1 MNRVDVPLDPDTVL
15 ARIPLV
21 DEFTTDEGT
30 VVMVGVEPLHRV
42 VRLSPLG
49 LEALDAIGGGTTLAE
64 LEDELR
70 SRLGAPPG
78 GGLAERVLEVVVA
91 LLSAEVISA
100 GQGHKTDN
108 GDDIRPRAP
117 R

>member
-1 MNRVDVPLDPDTVL
+1 MNRVDVPLHPDTVL

-21 DEFTTDEGT
+21 DEFTTDDGT

-49 LEALDAIGGGTTLAE
+49 LEALDAIGGGTSLGELEAE
-64 LEDELR
+64 LG

-78 GGLAERVLEVVVA
+78 GGLAERVLEIVLA

-100 GQGHKTDN
+100 GQSHKKDN
-108 GDDIRPRAP
+108 QDDIRP
-117 R
+117 

>member
-1 MNRVDVPLDPDTVL
+1 MNRVDVSLHPDTVL
-15 ARIPLV
+15 ARIPLL

-49 LEALDAIGGGTTLAE
+49 LEALDAIGGGTSLAE
-64 LEDELR
+64 LEAELG

-100 GQGHKTDN
+100 GQSHK
-108 GDDIRPRAP
+108 GDIRDDFEP
-117 R
+117 